1 MKRHLNLFF
10 SLVPAPLFLLG
21 AVWSWSNGPSLCGG
35 SVYEMTVMW
44 LVMAFA
50 HTTPWLAWWQQRDLQ
65 KFQTLPDKQ
74 Q

>member
-1 MKRHLNLFF
+1 MKRYLNLFF
-10 SLVPAPLFLLG
+10 SLAPAPLFLLG
-21 AVWSWSNGPSLCGG
+21 AVWSWSNGASICGA
-35 SVYEMTVMW
+35 VYEMPVMW

-50 HTTPWLAWWQQRDLQ
+50 HTTPWLAWWSQRDLQ